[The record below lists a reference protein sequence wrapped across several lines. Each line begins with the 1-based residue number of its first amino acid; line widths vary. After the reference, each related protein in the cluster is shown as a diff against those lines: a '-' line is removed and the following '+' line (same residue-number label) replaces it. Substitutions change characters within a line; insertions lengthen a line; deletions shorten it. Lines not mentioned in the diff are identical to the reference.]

1 MVLEPLVN
9 MEVLAPADSVGTI
22 TGDLSGRRG
31 RISGTDTRPRGMVAI
46 NALVPLAE
54 LEGYASQL
62 KSMTGGQGSYNI
74 EFSHYEAVPAD
85 MQQRLCTGYQQQSN
99 S

>member
-1 MVLEPLVN
+1 
-9 MEVLAPADSVGTI
+9 MEALAPADSVGTI

-31 RISGTDTRPRGMVAI
+31 RISGTDTRARGMMAI
-46 NALVPLAE
+46 NAQVPLAE

-85 MQQRLCTGYQQQSN
+85 IQQRLCDAHQQQN
-99 S
+99 TG